1 MEKFLGIIL
10 IIILSLYVLQ
20 WLGKLLLPFILKKL
34 MQKMAEKAFGQH
46 VDFSQQNQYSEQNNK
61 QEGDVTVTYN
71 QKSQNRKSK
80 EEGEYI
86 DFEDVK

>member
-34 MQKMAEKAFGQH
+34 MQKMAEKTFGQH

-71 QKSQNRKSK
+71 QKTQNRKSK